1 LKSHSNWSAKL
12 LVSQKDENFNLSQEK
27 LDEILSSVKELRNH
41 IDTLDN
47 RISRLEGHFER
58 RLSILGESSISK
70 STITSKKKS
79 DFDNLDEHLKRT
91 YQTLAMAQEPQT
103 ASQLAALMG
112 RSRST
117 TSYHLNKLEKMGI
130 LEKFPSPSKESS
142 RNVLFRLKD
151 TSELINSKK

>member
-1 LKSHSNWSAKL
+1 M
-12 LVSQKDENFNLSQEK
+12 VSKKDENHNSSRGK
-27 LDEILSSVKELRNH
+27 LDEILFSVKELRNQ
-41 IDTLDN
+41 IDTLDY
-47 RISRLEGHFER
+47 RISRLEGNFNR
-58 RLSILGESSISK
+58 KLSIVGESSIIK
-70 STITSKKKS
+70 STVDNENES
-79 DFDNLDEHLKRT
+79 DFDNLDEYLKRT
-91 YQTLAMAQEPQT
+91 YQTLALAQEPQT

-151 TSELINSKK
+151 TPELINSKRRSK

>member
-1 LKSHSNWSAKL
+1 MLVLVLK
-12 LVSQKDENFNLSQEK
+12 KDESHNSSQEK
-27 LDEILSSVKELRNH
+27 LDEILFSVKELRNQ
-41 IDTLDN
+41 INTLDN
-47 RISRLEGHFER
+47 RISRLEGHFDR
-58 RLSILGESSISK
+58 KLSIVGESSIIK
-70 STITSKKKS
+70 STVDNEKKS
-79 DFDNLDEHLKRT
+79 DFDDLDEHLKRT
-91 YQTLAMAQEPQT
+91 YQTLALAQEPQT

-151 TSELINSKK
+151 TPGLINSKR

>member
-1 LKSHSNWSAKL
+1 MLV
-12 LVSQKDENFNLSQEK
+12 LVSKKDENRNSSQEK

-47 RISRLEGHFER
+47 RISRLEGHFNR
-58 RLSILGESSISK
+58 KLSIVGESSIIK
-70 STITSKKKS
+70 STVDNEKTS

-91 YQTLAMAQEPQT
+91 YQILALAQEPQT

-151 TSELINSKK
+151 TPKLINSER